1 MKSFSKVVYKDF
13 KKLYK
18 KLMAIV
24 FIVAIGVAFLV
35 GLLTT
40 APNMRYTIDK
50 FYKETHT
57 ADVVIQKYTPFTEEE
72 LNILKND
79 SLFSDTMAYFTVDE
93 QIVFDDITHISRI
106 VLLDFKNE
114 FSLNQLKLIEGRL
127 PNPDADVIEV
137 AVEESQAYLLD
148 IPIGFK
154 TTIQDQTFEV
164 VGIVNHPWYFAYVQ
178 EISPLSGRP
187 IESMIYV
194 DQSYLPEM
202 VYTHFAATLK
212 ETADLNTFSSSYED
226 FIEEKVDVLNQK
238 YPNLIL
244 TTRFQN
250 QSFVKFS
257 SDVKIVEVIALIFPI
272 FFFLITILVS
282 LSSMTRIIADE
293 RIQIGT
299 LRSLGYSKFK
309 IASKYIIYS
318 LLASGIGVLLGI
330 ALGIYSIPSIA
341 YNAYVVTY
349 NLPPL
354 RIDYHFTY
362 ITFISLTMIL
372 SVVIVTFSSIMNV
385 LKEAPS
391 NLLRHKAPKAGKKIF
406 LEYIPFIWNRLKF
419 KYKSTF
425 RNIFR
430 QKRNLVLM
438 LVGIAG
444 STALLLAGFG
454 IKDAVDMS
462 GDAQFNDMY
471 QFDLELSIVSNQ
483 TNIDELLAYDQLNF
497 MTEISFYNEA
507 HYINVA
513 VSEVDDRVNDF
524 LNFKN
529 LKDEPVI
536 FKPGSVFVTKQFARA
551 HDIEA
556 GDVIKLDIQGKS
568 ISFEVT
574 EVIAYYF
581 GNQIFISKYLI
592 EDDIPITLNKIYV
605 KLPYLSDNEKNELLS
620 NLNDHEDITH
630 VQTKDDLMASFKQ
643 TSSSM
648 DSVIILLV
656 IFASILAVIINYNLT
671 LINMS
676 TRHKEMATLKVLGY
690 QELEVSGYIFRET
703 FIISSVAI
711 LFGLGLGRVLHYF
724 IISQVNVDGIILKNT
739 MHPLSYL
746 YTVVLSFVFLTLV
759 YVLSIPKIRKI
770 DMLEAL
776 KSFE

>member
-1 MKSFSKVVYKDF
+1 MKSYSKVVYKDF

-24 FIVAIGVAFLV
+24 LIVAIGVAFLV

-40 APNMRYTIDK
+40 APNMRYTVDK
-50 FYKETHT
+50 FYKDTHT
-57 ADVVIQKYTPFTEEE
+57 ADIMIQKYAPFTEEE
-72 LNILKND
+72 LYILKSD
-79 SLFSDTMAYFTVDE
+79 SLFENTMAYFTVDE
-93 QIVFDDITHISRI
+93 QIVYDDIAHMSRI
-106 VLLDFKNE
+106 VLLDFKNG
-114 FSLNQLKLIEGRL
+114 FSINQLKLIDGRL
-127 PNPDADVIEV
+127 PNPYADVVEV
-137 AVEESQAYLLD
+137 VVEQSQAYLLD

-154 TTIQDQTFEV
+154 TIVQNQTFEV

-194 DQSYLPEM
+194 DESFLADIQ
-202 VYTHFAATLK
+202 YTHFAATLK
-212 ETADLNTFSSSYED
+212 DAKDLNAFSGGYKD
-226 FIEEKVDVLNQK
+226 FVEKKVETLNEK
-238 YPNLIL
+238 YPDMIV
-244 TTRFQN
+244 TTRFEN
-250 QSFVKFS
+250 QSFVKFG
-257 SDVKIVEVIALIFPI
+257 SDVEIVEVIALIFPI

-309 IASKYIIYS
+309 IAAKYILYS
-318 LLASGIGVLLGI
+318 LLASGVGVLLGI
-330 ALGIYSIPSIA
+330 ALGIYIIPLIA

-349 NLPPL
+349 KLPPL

-362 ITFISLTMIL
+362 ISIISLTMIL
-372 SVVIVTFSSIMNV
+372 SVVIVTFLSIMNV

-391 NLLRHKAPKAGKKIF
+391 HLLKHKAPRAGKQIF
-406 LEYIPFIWNRLKF
+406 LERIPLIWNRLKF

-438 LVGIAG
+438 LVGVAG

-454 IKDAVDMS
+454 IKDAVDIS
-462 GDAQFNDMY
+462 GDAQFNQMY
-471 QFDLELSIVSNQ
+471 QFNLELSVHSGS
-483 TNIDELLAYDQLNF
+483 TNIDEISTYEHLNY
-497 MTEISFYNEA
+497 MTEISFYSEK
-507 HYINVA
+507 HYIGV
-513 VSEVDDRVNDF
+513 VIPEVDEKLNDYLDF
-524 LNFKN
+524 SSLDDTSLTFESGN
-529 LKDEPVI
+529 
-536 FKPGSVFVTKQFARA
+536 VFVSNQFAKA
-551 HDIEA
+551 HGINK
-556 GDVIKLDIQGKS
+556 GDQISLEIRGVS
-568 ISFEVT
+568 ITLEVT

-581 GNQIFISKYLI
+581 GNQIFISRSLI
-592 EDDIPITLNKIYV
+592 EDEIPITLNKIYI
-605 KLPYLSDNEKNELLS
+605 KTPELSDTQINELISELD
-620 NLNDHEDITH
+620 DHDDITH
-630 VQTKDDLMASFKQ
+630 LQTKDDLMDAFKQ

-648 DSVIILLV
+648 NSVIILLV

-671 LINMS
+671 LINIS

-690 QELEVSGYIFRET
+690 QEVEVSGYIFRET

-711 LFGLGLGRVLHYF
+711 LLGLGLGKILHYF

-739 MHPLSYL
+739 IDPLSYI
-746 YTVVLSFVFLTLV
+746 YTVVLSYVFLVLV
-759 YVLSIPKIRKI
+759 YVASIPKIRNI